1 MRRENSKIAMHGTL
15 HRPPKSWR
23 HGQFSLLL
31 KKWFSLVLLCATTYV
46 GLVMPVCAQQNY
58 PTRPVRFVVPFAPG
72 GSTDTLARTIGVKLA
87 DALGQQVVVDNR
99 TGANGDIGMEIVARS
114 RPDGYTIVL
123 GYIANLA
130 IAPSLYAKMP
140 YDPVKDFAP
149 ITQPAS
155 SPNVL
160 TAHPSVQAKT
170 LQELIALAK
179 AKPGQ
184 ISFASTGVASVGHL
198 TGELINNLAG
208 IRMTHV
214 PYKGSGQAVTDIL
227 GGHVQVMFSGFSSTL
242 HHIRAGKLR
251 ALAVT
256 GPKRS
261 PALAEVPTISEQGFP
276 GVEATAW
283 YGILAPAG
291 TPKPVVARLHGDLV
305 RVLKQPDVVQ
315 KLDGLGFE
323 IVASTP
329 EQFGAYIRTEIKKW
343 EKVVRASG
351 AKPD

>member
-1 MRRENSKIAMHGTL
+1 MNHSSFIIHHSA
-15 HRPPKSWR
+15 
-23 HGQFSLLL
+23 FI
-31 KKWFSLVLLCATTYV
+31 LLCAA
-46 GLVMPVCAQQNY
+46 LAAFSAPALAQQY

-291 TPKPVVARLHGDLV
+291 TPKPVVAQLHGDLV

-323 IVASTP
+323 IVGSTP
-329 EQFGAYIRTEIKKW
+329 EQFSAYIRTEIKKW

>member
-1 MRRENSKIAMHGTL
+1 
-15 HRPPKSWR
+15 
-23 HGQFSLLL
+23 
-31 KKWFSLVLLCATTYV
+31 
-46 GLVMPVCAQQNY
+46 MPVCAQQNY

-291 TPKPVVARLHGDLV
+291 TPKPVVAQLHGDLV

-323 IVASTP
+323 IVGSTP
-329 EQFGAYIRTEIKKW
+329 EQFSAYIRTEIKKW

>member
-1 MRRENSKIAMHGTL
+1 M
-15 HRPPKSWR
+15 
-23 HGQFSLLL
+23 
-31 KKWFSLVLLCATTYV
+31 
-46 GLVMPVCAQQNY
+46 
-58 PTRPVRFVVPFAPG
+58 RPVRFVVPFAPG
-72 GSTDTLARTIGVKLA
+72 GSTDTLARTMGVKLA

-99 TGANGDIGMEIVARS
+99 TGGNGDIGMLIVARA
-114 RPDGYTIVL
+114 PADGHTIVL

-130 IAPSLYAKMP
+130 IAPSLQSKMP
-140 YDPVKDFAP
+140 YDPVKDYAP

-160 TAHPSVQAKT
+160 TAHPSVQAKS
-170 LQELIALAK
+170 LKELIALAK

-184 ISFASTGVASVGHL
+184 LSFASTGVASVGHL

-208 IRMTHV
+208 IRLTHV

-227 GGHVQVMFSGFSSTL
+227 GGHVHVMFSGFSSTL
-242 HHIRAGKLR
+242 HHIKAGKLR

-261 PALAEVPTISEQGFP
+261 NALADVPTIAEQGFP

-283 YGILAPAG
+283 YGVLAPAG
-291 TPKPVVARLHGDLV
+291 TPKPVVTRLHGELV
-305 RVLKQPDVVQ
+305 KILKLPDVAQ
-315 KLDGLGFE
+315 RLEGLGFE
-323 IVASTP
+323 IVGSTP
-329 EQFGAYIRTEIKKW
+329 EQFSAYIKSETRKW
-343 EKVVRASG
+343 EKVVKASG

>member
-1 MRRENSKIAMHGTL
+1 
-15 HRPPKSWR
+15 
-23 HGQFSLLL
+23 
-31 KKWFSLVLLCATTYV
+31 
-46 GLVMPVCAQQNY
+46 
-58 PTRPVRFVVPFAPG
+58 VVPFAPG
-72 GSTDTLARTIGVKLA
+72 GSTDTLARTMGVKLA

-99 TGANGDIGMEIVARS
+99 PGGNGDIGMLIVAKAP
-114 RPDGYTIVL
+114 PDGHTIVL

-130 IAPSLYAKMP
+130 IFPSLSAKMP
-140 YDPVKDFAP
+140 YDPVKDYAP

-155 SPNVL
+155 SPNVM
-160 TAHPSVQAKT
+160 TAHPSVPAKN

-184 ISFASTGVASVGHL
+184 LSFASTGVASIGHL

-208 IRMTHV
+208 VRITHV
-214 PYKGSGQAVTDIL
+214 PYKGSGQAVTDLL

-242 HHIRAGKLR
+242 HHIKAGKLR

-256 GPKRS
+256 GAKRS
-261 PALAEVPTISEQGFP
+261 AALAEVATIAEQGFP

-283 YGILAPAG
+283 YGVLAPAN
-291 TPKPVVARLHGDLV
+291 TPKPVVTRLHGELV
-305 RVLKQPDVVQ
+305 KILKLPDVTQ
-315 KLDGLGFE
+315 RLDALGFE
-323 IVASTP
+323 IVGSTP
-329 EQFGAYIRTEIKKW
+329 EAFAAYIKTEIKKW

>member
-1 MRRENSKIAMHGTL
+1 MKYKFLLAV
-15 HRPPKSWR
+15 
-23 HGQFSLLL
+23 SLLS
-31 KKWFSLVLLCATTYV
+31 FAAPSLSQ
-46 GLVMPVCAQQNY
+46 PY

-72 GSTDTLARTIGVKLA
+72 GSTDTLARTIGIKLA
-87 DALGQQVVVDNR
+87 DALSQQVVVDNR
-99 TGANGDIGMEIVARS
+99 PGGNGDIGMLIVAQA
-114 RPDGYTIVL
+114 PADGHTIVL

-130 IAPSLYAKMP
+130 IAPSLQAKMP
-140 YDPVKDFAP
+140 YDPTRDFAP

-160 TAHPSVQAKT
+160 TAHPSVQAKN

-179 AKPGQ
+179 AKPAQ
-184 ISFASTGVASVGHL
+184 LSFASTGVASVGHL

-208 IRMTHV
+208 IKMTHV

-242 HHIRAGKLR
+242 HHIKAGKLR

-256 GPKRS
+256 GPERS
-261 PALAEVPTISEQGFP
+261 NALPEVRTIAEQGFP

-291 TPKPVVARLHGDLV
+291 TPKAVIARLHGEIV
-305 RVLKQPDVVQ
+305 KILKQPDVAQ
-315 KLDGLGFE
+315 KLQGLGFE
-323 IVASTP
+323 IVGSRP
-329 EQFGAYIRTEIKKW
+329 DQLSAYIRSEIKKW
-343 EKVVRASG
+343 AKVVKASG
-351 AKPD
+351 AKAD

>member
-1 MRRENSKIAMHGTL
+1 MQLIRIIIGA
-15 HRPPKSWR
+15 
-23 HGQFSLLL
+23 FALLAA
-31 KKWFSLVLLCATTYV
+31 VPAV
-46 GLVMPVCAQQNY
+46 AQQY
-58 PTRPVRFVVPFAPG
+58 PSRPVRFVVPFAPG
-72 GSTDTLARTIGVKLA
+72 GSTDTLARTMGVKLA

-99 TGANGDIGMEIVARS
+99 PGGNGDIGMLIVARA
-114 RPDGYTIVL
+114 PADGYTIVL

-130 IAPSLYAKMP
+130 IAPSLQAKMP

-160 TAHPSVQAKT
+160 TAHPSVPAKN
-170 LQELIALAK
+170 LKELVALAK
-179 AKPGQ
+179 AAPGKV
-184 ISFASTGVASVGHL
+184 SFASTGVASVGHL

-242 HHIRAGKLR
+242 HHIKAGKLR

-261 PALAEVPTISEQGFP
+261 PALADVPTISEQGFP

-283 YGILAPAG
+283 YGVLAPAG
-291 TPKPVVARLHGDLV
+291 TPKPIVTRLHAELV
-305 RVLKQPDVVQ
+305 KVLKLPDVEQ

-323 IVASTP
+323 IAGTTP
-329 EQFGAYIRTEIKKW
+329 EQFSAYIRSEIRKW
-343 EKVVRASG
+343 EKVVKASG
-351 AKPD
+351 AKPG

>member
-1 MRRENSKIAMHGTL
+1 MDRDSTPRRRVTRSSFII
-15 HRPPKSWR
+15 HRS
-23 HGQFSLLL
+23 
-31 KKWFSLVLLCATTYV
+31 SLVLLCGA
-46 GLVMPVCAQQNY
+46 LAAAFQPAQAQQY

-72 GSTDTLARTIGVKLA
+72 GSTDTLARTIGMKLG

-99 TGANGDIGMEIVARS
+99 PGANGDIGMMIVAKAP
-114 RPDGYTIVL
+114 PDGYTIVL

-140 YDPVKDFAP
+140 YDPVKDFQP
-149 ITQPAS
+149 LTQPAS

-160 TAHPSVQAKT
+160 TAHPSVPAKS

-179 AKPGQ
+179 AKPGAV
-184 ISFASTGVASVGHL
+184 SFASTGVASVGHL

-214 PYKGSGQAVTDIL
+214 PYKGSGQAVSDIL

-242 HHIRAGKLR
+242 HHIKAGKLR

-261 PALAEVPTISEQGFP
+261 NALPEVATIAEQGFP

-291 TPKPVVARLHGDLV
+291 TPRPVVARLHGEMV
-305 RVLKQPDVVQ
+305 KSLKLPDVTQ
-315 KLDGLGFE
+315 KLESLGFE

-329 EQFGAYIRTEIKKW
+329 EQLGAYIRSEIRKW
-343 EKVVRASG
+343 EKVVKASG
-351 AKPD
+351 AKPEG

>member
-1 MRRENSKIAMHGTL
+1 VTGSSAKISIATL
-15 HRPPKSWR
+15 ALAIAAPV
-23 HGQFSLLL
+23 FSQS
-31 KKWFSLVLLCATTYV
+31 FPS
-46 GLVMPVCAQQNY
+46 
-58 PTRPVRFVVPFAPG
+58 RPVRFVVPFAPG
-72 GSTDTLARTIGVKLA
+72 GSTDTLARTIGVRLA
-87 DALGQQVVVDNR
+87 DGLGQQVVVDNR
-99 TGANGDIGMEIVARS
+99 PGGNGDIGMMIVARA
-114 RPDGYTIVL
+114 PADGHTIVL

-130 IAPSLYAKMP
+130 IAPSLQAKMS

-160 TAHPSVQAKT
+160 TAHPAVPAKT

-179 AKPGQ
+179 AKPGN

-198 TGELINNLAG
+198 TGELINSLAG

-242 HHIRAGKLR
+242 AHIKSGKLR

-256 GPKRS
+256 GAKRS
-261 PALAEVPTISEQGFP
+261 PALADIATIAEQGFP

-283 YGILAPAG
+283 YGVLAPAG
-291 TPKPVVARLHGDLV
+291 TAKPVVARLHDELV
-305 RVLKQPDVVQ
+305 KALRQPDVVQ
-315 KLDGLGFE
+315 RLSGLGFE

-329 EQFGAYIRTEIKKW
+329 ERFAAYIRSEIRKW
-343 EKVVRASG
+343 ATVVKASG
-351 AKPD
+351 ARPD

>member
-1 MRRENSKIAMHGTL
+1 MPTTRSIVCVLAL
-15 HRPPKSWR
+15 LASAPA
-23 HGQFSLLL
+23 FSQS
-31 KKWFSLVLLCATTYV
+31 FPS
-46 GLVMPVCAQQNY
+46 
-58 PTRPVRFVVPFAPG
+58 RPVRFVVPFSPG
-72 GSTDTLARTIGVKLA
+72 GSVDTLARTFSPKLA
-87 DALGQQVVVDNR
+87 DALGQQIVVDNR
-99 TGANGDIGMEIVARS
+99 PGGNGDIGMLIVARA
-114 RPDGYTIVL
+114 PADGHTIVL

-130 IAPSLYAKMP
+130 IAPSLQAKMP

-160 TAHPSVQAKT
+160 TAHPSVLAKN
-170 LQELIALAK
+170 LKELIALAK
-179 AKPGQ
+179 ASPGKL
-184 ISFASTGVASVGHL
+184 SFASTGVASVGHL

-208 IRMTHV
+208 IKITHV

-227 GGHVQVMFSGFSSTL
+227 GGHVNIMYSGFSSTIA
-242 HHIRAGKLR
+242 HIKSGKLR

-261 PALAEVPTISEQGFP
+261 PALAEVPTIAEQGFP

-283 YGILAPAG
+283 YGVLAPAG

-305 RVLKQPDVVQ
+305 KILKQPDVVQ
-315 KLDGLGFE
+315 RLDGLGFE

-329 EQFGAYIRTEIKKW
+329 EQFGAYIRSEIKKW
-343 EKVVRASG
+343 AKVVKASG
-351 AKPD
+351 AKAD

>member
-1 MRRENSKIAMHGTL
+1 VTIDGDEIMVTGNGARFVLFLLAL
-15 HRPPKSWR
+15 ALAAPA
-23 HGQFSLLL
+23 FSQS
-31 KKWFSLVLLCATTYV
+31 FPS
-46 GLVMPVCAQQNY
+46 
-58 PTRPVRFVVPFAPG
+58 RPVRFVVPFAPG
-72 GSTDTLARTIGVKLA
+72 GSTDTLSRTIGVKLA
-87 DALGQQVVVDNR
+87 DALGHQVVVDNR
-99 TGANGDIGMEIVARS
+99 PGANGDIGMMIAAKAP
-114 RPDGYTIVL
+114 PDGHTIVL

-140 YDPVKDFAP
+140 YDPVKDYAP

-184 ISFASTGVASVGHL
+184 VSFASAGVASVGHL

-242 HHIRAGKLR
+242 HHIKAGKLR

-261 PALAEVPTISEQGFP
+261 NALPEVRTIAEQGFP

-291 TPKPVVARLHGDLV
+291 TPRPVVARLHGEIV
-305 RVLKQPDVVQ
+305 KILKLPDVTQ
-315 KLDGLGFE
+315 KLEGLGFE
-323 IVASTP
+323 IVGSTP
-329 EQFGAYIRTEIKKW
+329 EQLGAYMRSEIKKW
-343 EKVVRASG
+343 EKVVKASG

>member
-1 MRRENSKIAMHGTL
+1 MRFVI
-15 HRPPKSWR
+15 
-23 HGQFSLLL
+23 FLLAL
-31 KKWFSLVLLCATTYV
+31 AAAAPALSQAFPS
-46 GLVMPVCAQQNY
+46 
-58 PTRPVRFVVPFAPG
+58 RPVRFVVPFAPG
-72 GSTDTLARTIGVKLA
+72 GSTDTLARTLGAKLA

-99 TGANGDIGMEIVARS
+99 PGGNGDIGMLIVAKAP
-114 RPDGYTIVL
+114 PDGYTLVL
-123 GYIANLA
+123 GYIANLG

-160 TAHPSVQAKT
+160 TAHPSVPAKT
-170 LQELIALAK
+170 LQELIALVR
-179 AKPGQ
+179 AKPAA

-198 TGELINNLAG
+198 AGELINNLAG

-242 HHIRAGKLR
+242 AHIRSGKLR

-261 PALAEVPTISEQGFP
+261 AALAEVPTLSEQGFP
-276 GVEATAW
+276 GVEVTAW
-283 YGILAPAG
+283 YGVLAPAG
-291 TPKPVVARLHGDLV
+291 TPKPIVTRLHGDLV
-305 RVLKQPDVVQ
+305 RILKQPDVIQ
-315 KLDGLGFE
+315 RLDGLGFE
-323 IVASTP
+323 IVGSTP
-329 EQFGAYIRTEIKKW
+329 GQFGAYIQSEIRKW
-343 EKVVRASG
+343 EKVVKASG

>member
-1 MRRENSKIAMHGTL
+1 MSRDSTPSQSVKYSSFIL
-15 HRPPKSWR
+15 HPS
-23 HGQFSLLL
+23 
-31 KKWFSLVLLCATTYV
+31 SLVLLCAALLGT
-46 GLVMPVCAQQNY
+46 GMPAGAQQY

-72 GSTDTLARTIGVKLA
+72 GSTDTLARTIGVKLV

-99 TGANGDIGMEIVARS
+99 PGGNGDIGMMIVAKAP
-114 RPDGYTIVL
+114 PDGHTIVL

-179 AKPGQ
+179 VKPGQ
-184 ISFASTGVASVGHL
+184 VSFASTGVASVGHL

-242 HHIRAGKLR
+242 HHIKAGKLR

-261 PALAEVPTISEQGFP
+261 NALPEVATIAEQGFP

-283 YGILAPAG
+283 YGILAAAG
-291 TPKPVVARLHGDLV
+291 TPKPVVTRLHGELV
-305 RVLKQPDVVQ
+305 KILKLPDVTQ
-315 KLDGLGFE
+315 KLEALGFE
-323 IVASTP
+323 IVGSTP
-329 EQFGAYIRTEIKKW
+329 EQLGAYIRSEIKKW

>member
-1 MRRENSKIAMHGTL
+1 MSDEIRKRQKTDRCRASFIL
-15 HRPPKSWR
+15 HPSV
-23 HGQFSLLL
+23 F
-31 KKWFSLVLLCATTYV
+31 LLCCAFV
-46 GLVMPVCAQQNY
+46 AIPVNAQQF
-58 PTRPVRFVVPFAPG
+58 PSRPVRFVVPFAPG
-72 GSTDTLARTIGVKLA
+72 GSTDTLARTIGTRLA

-99 TGANGDIGMEIVARS
+99 SGGNGNIGMEIVARS
-114 RPDGYTIVL
+114 PADGHTIVL

-130 IAPSLYAKMP
+130 IAPSLYDKMP

-160 TAHPSVQAKT
+160 TAHPSVQAKS
-170 LQELIALAK
+170 LKELIALAK
-179 AKPGQ
+179 ASPGKL
-184 ISFASTGVASVGHL
+184 SFASTGVASVGHL
-198 TGELINNLAG
+198 TGELINSLAG

-227 GGHVQVMFSGFSSTL
+227 GGHVQLMFSGFSSTL
-242 HHIRAGKLR
+242 AHIKSGKLR

-256 GPKRS
+256 GAKRS
-261 PALAEVPTISEQGFP
+261 PALAEVPTIAEQGFP

-283 YGILAPAG
+283 YGVLAPAG
-291 TPKPVVARLHGDLV
+291 TPKPVVTRLHDDLV
-305 RVLKQPDVVQ
+305 KILKQPDVVQ
-315 KLDGLGFE
+315 RLDGLGFE

-329 EQFGAYIRTEIKKW
+329 EDFGAYIRSEIKKW
-343 EKVVRASG
+343 AKVVKASG

>member
-1 MRRENSKIAMHGTL
+1 MKVPVFLLALAIAA
-15 HRPPKSWR
+15 PA
-23 HGQFSLLL
+23 FSQT
-31 KKWFSLVLLCATTYV
+31 FPS
-46 GLVMPVCAQQNY
+46 
-58 PTRPVRFVVPFAPG
+58 RPVRFVVPFAPG
-72 GSTDTLARTIGVKLA
+72 GSTDTLARTMGVKLA
-87 DALGQQVVVDNR
+87 ETLGQQVVVDNR
-99 TGANGDIGMEIVARS
+99 TGGNGDIGMLTVAKAP
-114 RPDGYTIVL
+114 PDGHTIVL

-130 IAPSLYAKMP
+130 IAPSLQAKMP

-170 LQELIALAK
+170 LKELIALAK
-179 AKPGQ
+179 ASPGKL
-184 ISFASTGVASVGHL
+184 SFASTGVASVGHL

-208 IRMTHV
+208 IKITHV

-227 GGHVQVMFSGFSSTL
+227 GGHVNIMYSGFSSTIA
-242 HHIRAGKLR
+242 HIKSGKLR

-261 PALAEVPTISEQGFP
+261 PALSEVPTIAEQGFP

-283 YGILAPAG
+283 YGVLAPAG

-305 RVLKQPDVVQ
+305 KIL
-315 KLDGLGFE
+315 
-323 IVASTP
+323 
-329 EQFGAYIRTEIKKW
+329 
-343 EKVVRASG
+343 
-351 AKPD
+351 